1 MWWYA
6 PKTSRHWWFF
16 FFCRVWCCNLVCGRV
31 ETAMAFTNV
40 LHFFLYI
47 YNESDNSRIIR
58 IILLI
63 IPDAQLISHVPSWN
77 WCICFHV
84 HDIHVLIFILF
95 YSFFLI
101 LPLRCSVL
109 GPQSWDSVFM
119 LRFWEF
125 CSPFEF
131 LWNVKNFPI
140 LFLLSHFFCCF
151 CIMCL
156 LHLLLW
162 DFLFCFYFYLF
173 VFIKMF

>member
-1 MWWYA
+1 MVL
-6 PKTSRHWWFF
+6 FF
-16 FFCRVWCCNLVCGRV
+16 FLPSLMLYSSVWQSWNGYGIYKCL
-31 ETAMAFTNV
+31 A
-40 LHFFLYI
+40 LFFVYI

-77 WCICFHV
+77 WCICFGV

-173 VFIKMF
+173 IFRNMF